1 MIKGGIMFPVVF
13 SVGSFAIHSYG
24 LLLAL
29 SFLVGVSFASS
40 RAKKMGLVSGVVSD
54 VSFWIILSAIIGARL
69 YYVFLHFEEF
79 SGNYSAI
86 FNPFQ
91 GGSIG
96 IGGLVMYGGL
106 IGAIFGGFIFFRIHR
121 VPFLPYA
128 DAIAPTLG
136 IGIFFTRIGC
146 FLNGCCYGMPTES
159 SIGVKFP
166 IMSPAGQYQVH
177 MHANALIPSQLFLSA
192 GGILLAVIVIL
203 AAKKIKFEGFQ
214 FYLAGAIYS
223 VIRFFVD
230 FTRFYGADERL
241 FGLSHNQ
248 IVCII
253 IFVVF
258 SGLILKNLIMPTAPD
273 SDEKSIVTPE
283 TETISDSDAD

>member
-1 MIKGGIMFPVVF
+1 MFPVVF
-13 SVGSFAIHSYG
+13 SIGSFAIHSYG
-24 LLLAL
+24 LLLAI

-40 RAKKMGLVSGVVSD
+40 RAKKMGLVSGIVSD

-79 SGNYSAI
+79 SGNYTAI

-106 IGAIFGGFIFFRIHR
+106 LGAIFGGFVFFKIHKI
-121 VPFLPYA
+121 PFLPYA

-146 FLNGCCYGMPTES
+146 YLNGCCYGMPTES
-159 SIGVKFP
+159 AIGVKFP

-192 GGILLAVIVIL
+192 GGILLAVTVIL
-203 AAKKIKFEGFQ
+203 AAKKINFVGFQ

-223 VIRFFVD
+223 VIRFAVD
-230 FTRFYGADERL
+230 FTRFYGPHERL
-241 FGLSHNQ
+241 MGLSHNQ
-248 IVCII
+248 IVCIV

-258 SGLILKNLIMPTAPD
+258 SGLILKNLINPNT
-273 SDEKSIVTPE
+273 SKYEK
-283 TETISDSDAD
+283 TISESAETSNADDS